1 MNYVNYLSQSGSQ
14 SVTSFSVTQVT
25 VIPPFSQ
32 EVIFLGR
39 LDVPCLISKELLRYG
54 GVIISQ

>member
-1 MNYVNYLSQSGSQ
+1 MNYVNYLSQ

-54 GVIISQ
+54 GVIMSQ